1 MVSYTF
7 ILPSVMVPVLS
18 KQMTFT
24 LARVSIQYNCW
35 TRTLYLDSLITL
47 TAITELVRRIRPS
60 GIMPIKA
67 ATVAITESYTLP
79 VIVIWFAKKRMPMGI
94 IKIESIFNK
103 RLNEPIIIE
112 LVFLLYLASL
122 DILAM

>member
-1 MVSYTF
+1 
-7 ILPSVMVPVLS
+7 
-18 KQMTFT
+18 
-24 LARVSIQYNCW
+24 
-35 TRTLYLDSLITL
+35 
-47 TAITELVRRIRPS
+47 
-60 GIMPIKA
+60 MPIKA

-94 IKIESIFNK
+94 IKIDNIFNK

-122 DILAM
+122 DTLAM